1 MNKVLGLG
9 STKPIKDELAVR
21 LGLYEAFVLQQVH
34 YWLLQSKHE
43 IEGRRWVYNTYADWN
58 KQLPFMSLST
68 VKRAFLKLEKQGIL
82 ISGCFNKFLI
92 DKTKWYTI
100 NYDLLDEMNL
110 LTEEDVEVI
119 NQLSNESNEPVE
131 HVNLEKWNNLTDI
144 SDGPENDIRGT
155 SKSKA
160 IPKSTSKISKKNTTN
175 IMLVTEV
182 IDYLNEKI
190 NSRYKANN
198 EQIMNLIKERQE
210 EGYGI
215 RDFKIV
221 IDKKYAEWSQ
231 HHYWSRFLR
240 PQTLF
245 GDKFERYLNQP
256 LVRSVMSID
265 DFDLED

>member
-1 MNKVLGLG
+1 MNKVLGVG
-9 STKPIKDELAVR
+9 STKPIKDELAVQ

-43 IEGRRWVYNTYADWN
+43 IDGRRWVYNTYADWN

-68 VKRAFLKLEKQGIL
+68 VKRAFLKLEKKGIL
-82 ISGCFNKFLI
+82 ITGCFNKFLI

-100 NYDLLDEMNL
+100 NYDVLDKMNL
-110 LTEEDVEVI
+110 LTEEDIAV
-119 NQLSNESNEPVE
+119 LSHVSNEPAE
-131 HVNLEKWNNLTDI
+131 HFNMGKCTNLIDLSGEPE
-144 SDGPENDIRGT
+144 SDVRET
-155 SKSKA
+155 SESKA
-160 IPKSTSKISKKNTTN
+160 IPKSTSEILKKNTTN

-190 NSRYKANN
+190 NSRYNANN
-198 EQIMNLIKERQE
+198 QQIINLIKKRQE

-221 IDKKYAEWSQ
+221 IDKKYEEWSK

-256 LVRSVMSID
+256 VIRNVLPFD
-265 DFDLED
+265 DFDIEDY